1 MARAFVKTHIHGFD
15 QEVLRGGIPQGHVIL
30 IRGASGTMKSSLAYY
45 VLYHNALEGIPGLYV
60 TLEQPAGGLLEHVAA
75 LGLKATAVSDALP
88 ILDLSRGREHLE
100 EMVTKVGAM
109 TDDSAPRG
117 EALIAV
123 LKAKVLELRKKRKFQ
138 LLVIVAGFG
147 YHREFYQ
154 IGFTNLLIIGGFV
167 TFLVIW
173 AARLAMTGEL
183 PRGRPSGEL
192 AFTLEEG
199 DRLLKRVA
207 RSVVRPSEDLAAPSV
222 GHVVRAKYET
232 GTEFAR
238 LFIEDARRTYL
249 SDLTDEDARQA
260 GFRSAAD
267 LREAGTSR
275 WSWRPADVVTILRVR
290 ALGGAR

>member
-1 MARAFVKTHIHGFD
+1 MDGRLRALAIRSLFLFLLSL
-15 QEVLRGGIPQGHVIL
+15 VL
-30 IRGASGTMKSSLAYY
+30 
-45 VLYHNALEGIPGLYV
+45 
-60 TLEQPAGGLLEHVAA
+60 
-75 LGLKATAVSDALP
+75 
-88 ILDLSRGREHLE
+88 
-100 EMVTKVGAM
+100 
-109 TDDSAPRG
+109 
-117 EALIAV
+117 
-123 LKAKVLELRKKRKFQ
+123 
-138 LLVIVAGFG
+138 VAGFW

-207 RSVVRPSEDLAAPSV
+207 RLVVRPSEDLAAPSV

-238 LFIEDARRTYL
+238 LLIEDARRAFL

-260 GFRSAAD
+260 GVRSAAD
-267 LREAGTSR
+267 LREAGASR
-275 WSWRPADVVTILRVR
+275 VGPRPSEM
-290 ALGGAR
+290 GARLPGRGLP